1 MCERMETKSNG
12 EKQVEGCRGKTGPFC
27 CVLFMFFLCV
37 CKLRAKM
44 FVHASPLWSCGGECC
59 VALFFIVVAEMNT
72 DKRPED
78 DGEHP
83 DNVTVDIPLLR
94 SAHQSREEGGDS
106 HTRVYLPCAWEEG
119 ERGGIEAPGDKA
131 RAALRDPAA
140 AAGIADSLRRKKEL
154 RLLTFNFLIRPPPVT
169 YNGNDYKNER
179 IAIMV
184 RDHLRHYDI
193 VCMQEVFG
201 SLSTRR
207 KRLVQSAGQ
216 KAGLVYSY
224 HSPGSGLRS
233 VVDGGCLVLSRYP
246 IVESA
251 NVSFAPG
258 INADWLARKG
268 ALYTRIQLRP
278 DLCMHVFT
286 THLQADYETNL
297 HHARGNGPNQ
307 RVRRTQM
314 QTLAAFIRDKTL
326 PFVYTNPSWP
336 VVLMGDLNINSR
348 SGPTDGHDGP
358 EYLDAMEII
367 SEAGFRV
374 HDLLKESHNGEH
386 PVTICDSVE
395 MPGGVLCP
403 TEPQLTPHNEF
414 HQRRSIDYILLL
426 TPNLDVLREPPSRL
440 FAATEDVVCCGAVD
454 ACTRRTRH
462 ALRYRVVSCGRRLCR
477 CFAAED
483 EEYEKLKDDKDLSPP
498 PVPHPNDDDDS
509 LDSSES
515 DDEEEDDES
524 QDSDSDSG
532 STQEREHL
540 IPHGRKK
547 QRKRK
552 ERHGVSSLKTFPV
565 STIHS
570 RTMEEPTTT
579 TTTTTTAAGMLT
591 GIGGEGVVVP
601 AAHAH
606 PGQHV
611 KMSGIVQVHSAAAS
625 SSATS
630 TLSSSPPLPEA
641 TEKASII
648 SAESKSA
655 LFRREPLRPASPEH
669 SPPAAASSGATTTTT
684 TTTTNGVL
692 GAQPVLGI
700 RHTLVEKFEVH
711 NPDRPYHHLS
721 DHYAVRSLWYF

>member
-1 MCERMETKSNG
+1 
-12 EKQVEGCRGKTGPFC
+12 
-27 CVLFMFFLCV
+27 
-37 CKLRAKM
+37 
-44 FVHASPLWSCGGECC
+44 
-59 VALFFIVVAEMNT
+59 MNT
-72 DKRPED
+72 YKRPKD
-78 DGEHP
+78 DREHT
-83 DNVTVDIPLLR
+83 DDVSVDIPLLR
-94 SAHQSREEGGDS
+94 SALQNREAGGDS

-119 ERGGIEAPGDKA
+119 ECGGIEAPGNKT

-140 AAGIADSLRRKKEL
+140 AVGIANSLRGRKEL

-207 KRLVQSAGQ
+207 KRLIQSAGQ

-233 VVDGGCLVLSRYP
+233 VVDGGCLILSRYP
-246 IVESA
+246 IVESD

-426 TPNLDVLREPPSRL
+426 IPDLDVLREPPSKL
-440 FAATEDVVCCGAVD
+440 FAATAATEDIVCCAAID
-454 ACTRRTRH
+454 TCTRRTRH

-483 EEYEKLKDDKDLSPP
+483 EEYEKLKNDKDLSPP
-498 PVPHPNDDDDS
+498 PAPHPNADEDSDS

-515 DDEEEDDES
+515 DGDENEDSES
-524 QDSDSDSG
+524 EPESG
-532 STQEREHL
+532 QERDLL

-552 ERHGVSSLKTFPV
+552 ERLGVSSPKTFPV

-579 TTTTTTAAGMLT
+579 TTTTTTTAAVLT

-601 AAHAH
+601 DVHAPLTH
-606 PGQHV
+606 HV

-655 LFRREPLRPASPEH
+655 LLRREPVRPASPEH
-669 SPPAAASSGATTTTT
+669 SPLAAASSETTTTT
-684 TTTTNGVL
+684 TTTTTDNAL
-692 GAQPVLGI
+692 GAQPILGI

-711 NPDRPYHHLS
+711 NPGRPYHHLS

>member
-1 MCERMETKSNG
+1 
-12 EKQVEGCRGKTGPFC
+12 
-27 CVLFMFFLCV
+27 
-37 CKLRAKM
+37 M
-44 FVHASPLWSCGGECC
+44 FVLI
-59 VALFFIVVAEMNT
+59 ALFFFFHIWTSRWFCVFFHFFATEMNT
-72 DKRPED
+72 NKHSAH
-78 DGEHP
+78 DGE
-83 DNVTVDIPLLR
+83 DIEDVAVDIPLLR
-94 SAHQSREEGGDS
+94 HALQNREAGGNN
-106 HTRVYLPCAWEEG
+106 HPCVYLPCAWEEG
-119 ERGGIEAPGDKA
+119 ERGGIEAPCDKN
-131 RAALRDPAA
+131 RAALRDPETAA
-140 AAGIADSLRRKKEL
+140 EIADCLRGKREL

-216 KAGLVYSY
+216 KAGLIYSY

-246 IVESA
+246 IVESD

-307 RVRRTQM
+307 RVRSTQM
-314 QTLAAFIRDKTL
+314 QTLSAFIRDKTL

-348 SGPTDGHDGP
+348 SGPTDGRDGP

-426 TPNLDVLREPPSRL
+426 TPDLDVLREPPSKL
-440 FAATEDVVCCGAVD
+440 FAATTTGEVLCCGAVD
-454 ACTRRTRH
+454 ACARRTRH
-462 ALRYRVVSCGRRLCR
+462 TLRFRVASCGRRLR
-477 CFAAED
+477 QCFGAED
-483 EEYEKLKDDKDLSPP
+483 EEYEKLKGDKDLPS
-498 PVPHPNDDDDS
+498 PVPHPNQDDDDS
-509 LDSSES
+509 SSEDDSSSLDLSES
-515 DDEEEDDES
+515 DEEGDKDV
-524 QDSDSDSG
+524 QDSDSESELD
-532 STQEREHL
+532 QEREHL
-540 IPHGRKK
+540 IPHGHRN

-552 ERHGVSSLKTFPV
+552 ERLEVSSPKTFPV
-565 STIHS
+565 ATIHS
-570 RTMEEPTTT
+570 HVVEEPTTT
-579 TTTTTTAAGMLT
+579 TTTTTTTT
-591 GIGGEGVVVP
+591 GIGGEGVVVVARRALP
-601 AAHAH
+601 T
-606 PGQHV
+606 PYHV

-630 TLSSSPPLPEA
+630 TMSSSPPLPEA

-655 LFRREPLRPASPEH
+655 LLRRDPARPATPEH
-669 SPPAAASSGATTTTT
+669 SPMAASSSGAATSATA
-684 TTTTNGVL
+684 NAVL
-692 GAQPVLGI
+692 GAQPILGI

>member
-1 MCERMETKSNG
+1 
-12 EKQVEGCRGKTGPFC
+12 
-27 CVLFMFFLCV
+27 
-37 CKLRAKM
+37 
-44 FVHASPLWSCGGECC
+44 
-59 VALFFIVVAEMNT
+59 MNT
-72 DKRPED
+72 DKHAED
-78 DGEHP
+78 DQEHS
-83 DNVTVDIPLLR
+83 DDVAVDIPLLR
-94 SAHQSREEGGDS
+94 TALQNRETGGDNR
-106 HTRVYLPCAWEEG
+106 TRVYLPCAWEER
-119 ERGGIEAPGDKA
+119 EGGGVEPPGDKTKA
-131 RAALRDPAA
+131 VLRDPAT
-140 AAGIADSLRRKKEL
+140 AAGIANSLRGKKEL
-154 RLLTFNFLIRPPPVT
+154 RLLTFNFLIRPPPIT

-207 KRLVQSAGQ
+207 KRFIQSAGQ

-224 HSPGSGLRS
+224 HSPRSGLRS

-246 IVESA
+246 IVESD

-278 DLCMHVFT
+278 DLCMHVIT

-336 VVLMGDLNINSR
+336 IVLMGDLNINSR

-395 MPGGVLCP
+395 MPDGVLCP

-426 TPNLDVLREPPSRL
+426 TPDLDALREPPSKL
-440 FAATEDVVCCGAVD
+440 FAATEDVVCCGPVD
-454 ACTRRTRH
+454 ACTRTTRH

-483 EEYEKLKDDKDLSPP
+483 EEYQKLKDDKDLSPP
-498 PVPHPNDDDDS
+498 VPRPSDDDAADS

-515 DDEEEDDES
+515 DDS
-524 QDSDSDSG
+524 SDSESDPESA
-532 STQEREHL
+532 QERELL

-547 QRKRK
+547 QRQRK
-552 ERHGVSSLKTFPV
+552 ERHGVSSSPKTFPV

-579 TTTTTTAAGMLT
+579 TTTTATAADTLT
-591 GIGGEGVVVP
+591 RIGGEGVVVP

-606 PGQHV
+606 PAPHV

-655 LFRREPLRPASPEH
+655 LLHREPVRPASPEH
-669 SPPAAASSGATTTTT
+669 SPLAAASSAVTTTTT
-684 TTTTNGVL
+684 TTAAATTNGVL
-692 GAQPVLGI
+692 GAQPILGI

-711 NPDRPYHHLS
+711 NPGRPYHHLS
-721 DHYAVRSLWYF
+721 DHYAVRSLWFF